1 MFVRYRLWE
10 ICGYVDVDGL
20 STVIHFSRFLGCLG
34 GGSLSVLFYTCADR
48 GVPRFLVEEGTVIVL
63 VANACVEALFLTLY
77 VVLIVGVLSGEGER
91 RDKVLFSLMFV
102 LNACG
107 TLGIFL
113 FWLFRRRAGLFSM
126 VCARA
131 GLHVAYLAG
140 SLAMTL
146 CVLLAC
152 RLLCEDLDV
161 FVQRVIDCVVVA
173 LYAACL
179 VLLVCN
185 FWNGWIFRIDG
196 SNVFSFGPLHSV
208 PEILSMLQVAV
219 SLLAVL
225 FAGVENRYRAGM
237 HWLAIFTLPISSGI
251 FEEFYPTLLLVYP
264 GTAFSMLMMYLIR
277 KHMLEERRI
286 HAEHV
291 FEENRAKLYM
301 EQLNPHFIF
310 NSLTTIQ
317 ELCLNDSDKAR
328 ESVQNL
334 STYLRGNID
343 AISKDQMVP
352 LRKAIGHVKSY
363 LSLEQD
369 ESQRR
374 IDVKWNL
381 RKLNVMLPPLSLQ
394 TAVEHMVRYHLP
406 CSDQPKLIISVT
418 SDGSNDFVSV
428 KDNVPPSMLRGHSSD
443 GCFTGVLGKADAWLR
458 LSREGRMEAHAE
470 SDGTV
475 LTIIVPIDGGGV
487 S

>member
-1 MFVRYRLWE
+1 MLRSCATGLGKSVDMWM
-10 ICGYVDVDGL
+10 CMGYPPL
-20 STVIHFSRFLGCLG
+20 STFRGFWVGVS
-34 GGSLSVLFYTCADR
+34 SPVLFYTCADR

-63 VANACVEALFLTLY
+63 AANACVEALFLTLY
-77 VVLIVGVLSGEGER
+77 VVLTVGVLSGEGGR
-91 RDKVLFSLMFV
+91 REKVLFSLTFV

-113 FWLFRRRAGLFSM
+113 FWLFRRRADLFSM

-131 GLHVAYLAG
+131 GLHVAYLTG
-140 SLAMTL
+140 PLAMTL

-161 FVQRVIDCVVVA
+161 FRQRVLDCVVVA
-173 LYAACL
+173 VYVACL

-185 FWNGWIFRIDG
+185 FWNGWVFRIDE

-208 PEILSMLQVAV
+208 PEILSMLQIAV

-225 FAGVENRYRAGM
+225 FAGKEDRYRAGM

-286 HAEHV
+286 HAEREL
-291 FEENRAKLYM
+291 EENRAKLYM

-310 NSLTTIQ
+310 NSLTAIQ

-343 AISKDQMVP
+343 AISKDRMVP

-394 TAVEHMVRYHLP
+394 AAVEHMVKYHLP
-406 CSDQPKLIISVT
+406 YSDQPKLVISVT
-418 SDGSNDFVSV
+418 SDGSDDFVSV
-428 KDNVPPSMLRGHSSD
+428 KDNVPPSMLRERSSD
-443 GCFTGVLGKADAWLR
+443 ECLDGILGKVDARLR
-458 LSREGRMEAHAE
+458 LSCEGRIEAHGE

-475 LTIIVPIDGGGV
+475 LTIIVPIGGGDM

>member
-1 MFVRYRLWE
+1 
-10 ICGYVDVDGL
+10 
-20 STVIHFSRFLGCLG
+20 
-34 GGSLSVLFYTCADR
+34 
-48 GVPRFLVEEGTVIVL
+48 
-63 VANACVEALFLTLY
+63 
-77 VVLIVGVLSGEGER
+77 
-91 RDKVLFSLMFV
+91 
-102 LNACG
+102 
-107 TLGIFL
+107 
-113 FWLFRRRAGLFSM
+113 
-126 VCARA
+126 
-131 GLHVAYLAG
+131 
-140 SLAMTL
+140 
-146 CVLLAC
+146 
-152 RLLCEDLDV
+152 
-161 FVQRVIDCVVVA
+161 
-173 LYAACL
+173 
-179 VLLVCN
+179 
-185 FWNGWIFRIDG
+185 
-196 SNVFSFGPLHSV
+196 
-208 PEILSMLQVAV
+208 MLQVAV

-475 LTIIVPIDGGGV
+475 LTIIVPIDGGDV